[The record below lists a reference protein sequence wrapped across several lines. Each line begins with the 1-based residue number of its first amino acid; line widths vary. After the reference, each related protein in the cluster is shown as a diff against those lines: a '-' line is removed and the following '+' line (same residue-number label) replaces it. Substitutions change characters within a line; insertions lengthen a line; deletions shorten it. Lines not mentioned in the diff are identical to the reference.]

1 AQVEVLQQQVEQQ
14 RAVAEAR
21 ECSMGE
27 YVALLTATND
37 SLAAGTD
44 TAIMQ
49 LNQALLK
56 VQQQVGEVREREAE
70 LRAAAAVHD
79 ATILELKEE
88 VARLQKKLSQR
99 MRGGGSVAGG
109 SGMVERMAL
118 LEAELAEAMESNHK
132 YKEQLK

>member
-44 TAIMQ
+44 TATMQ
-49 LNQALLK
+49 LNQA

-79 ATILELKEE
+79 ATILELKE